1 MRSSLWPGLVKTLV
15 HNQNRQQTRA
25 RLFETGLVFN
35 NINNKIE
42 QTLKVGC
49 LVWGEHNPEQWG
61 VGARAVDFFDLKGD
75 AELLLGLG
83 HDAARYSFRVAQHP
97 ALQTGQTARIHRDE
111 QPVGWLGALHPSLL
125 QALDIT
131 GKVYVL
137 ELDYAGIQAARITTV
152 NELSRFPSVRRDLA
166 ILIGQEVSAEA
177 VRKTLHDTA
186 GPDLSELHLFDLYQ
200 GGNIEKGK
208 KSLALGLTFQ
218 HPSRTLADAD
228 INPIIDS
235 CIKALE
241 AKFNAELR

>member
-1 MRSSLWPGLVKTLV
+1 
-15 HNQNRQQTRA
+15 
-25 RLFETGLVFN
+25 
-35 NINNKIE
+35 
-42 QTLKVGC
+42 
-49 LVWGEHNPEQWG
+49 
-61 VGARAVDFFDLKGD
+61 
-75 AELLLGLG
+75 
-83 HDAARYSFRVAQHP
+83 
-97 ALQTGQTARIHRDE
+97 
-111 QPVGWLGALHPSLL
+111 
-125 QALDIT
+125 
-131 GKVYVL
+131 VL